1 MVAASKRALTP
12 VKDTFKVRSPVVEMT
27 VEAAMNTRIFAIDWA
42 DFCAS
47 LRSGTLTNPFLVRET
62 EPDQKPEWYLYAQ
75 SPDTLV
81 QVMTYK
87 KKRRSW
93 RTVDGAIREL
103 EREFEDLPTLML
115 FGSVDAVKLADHN
128 QSG

>member
-1 MVAASKRALTP
+1 MLIAPVEAVLPALLA
-12 VKDTFKVRSPVVEMT
+12 FKVRCSVVKNTTET
-27 VEAAMNTRIFAIDWA
+27 PMNTRIFAVDWA

-47 LRSGTLTNPFLVRET
+47 LRSGTLKNPFLVRET

-87 KKRRSW
+87 KQRRSW

-103 EREFEDLPTLML
+103 EREFEDLPTLLL
-115 FGSVDAVKLADHN
+115 FGSVDAVKLDD
-128 QSG
+128 